1 MVTATKIATW
11 FAEDRLRLSGSM
23 PLEVLANTDDGIRG
37 ASSIMCLSEM
47 DACEKAAVETTPM
60 GKSAEIG
67 GGTARRRSKKSHKH
81 RILSHK

>member
-1 MVTATKIATW
+1 
-11 FAEDRLRLSGSM
+11 M

-47 DACEKAAVETTPM
+47 DACEEAAVETTRW

-67 GGTARRRSKKSHKH
+67 GRTARPKKQEIAQTSNTEPQVRTITVALHYVW
-81 RILSHK
+81 LSTSVY